1 MSSPSTLSDEHV
13 SPAAPSPTPSAAE
26 PDSRPVTP
34 PNTNAEG
41 ATAVKHTPVAAKVSS
56 QNLRYKDG
64 GYKKKVVTEMGTFYH
79 QMPYDEFMELFA
91 KVGEPSVAPLSPKQL
106 GSMPMKVKPDH
117 WNGLE
122 SSMYHP
128 ITLKCESLNRVVSE
142 AARVAPERTPYI
154 FKDVS
159 GWPEKTEDDIKIDI
173 AMYPD
178 TPKVREAFRRDM
190 RKKVLDEKPHAARVA
205 WAWITVG
212 LEVKG
217 KHENSAFRSKENES
231 LLNNTDDG
239 REAQAQIAKYAT
251 QLLVR
256 QHRVFA
262 FIIYI
267 SDDQARL
274 TRWDRTG
281 CIVSTPIDLKKNPEQ
296 LLNFVY
302 RLAFM
307 SRAELGEDPTVEL
320 ATDEEVKDL
329 ENKYKPKNPYAIARA
344 KEILDNKVLY
354 PIYKVACTSLDGKKQ
369 LVHFIG
375 KHIVASYSPTGRAT
389 KGYVTF
395 NQDNNRLSFMKDYWR
410 PNTIRTRAEIDVY
423 QKLKEKKVSHVAT
436 ALGGGDVGDQCT
448 VTQEYLKDTR
458 GIVKR
463 SHCRLFLEELARPLD
478 TYRNSSELIL
488 LVWDALLAH
497 EKAWTEA
504 EILHRDISTNNIMCL
519 VNQDDEN
526 DAEPKGILNDW
537 DLCKYKSDLKEQA
550 TQYSRS
556 GTWAFMSATSLQYPF
571 KPSELAD
578 DLEGFIHVITYCG
591 LQFHR
596 HSMTVKDH
604 GVDTSFSNEQL
615 VAING
620 QNSGLCLYVAVHY
633 DASQHCGGGIY
644 AGGTQK
650 MLYAEMGS
658 PKFTFDNQ
666 RVSPILIKLVDEL
679 YQLLKTHYSSLNFK
693 ELEQFGANYQPS
705 PAAEFRPIEVASPPI
720 TRELIPPA
728 SFAENTRTTPI
739 SSPVTSLPTLNT
751 HAKIREV
758 FRLAVNDVIQ
768 LAQRRKAFLCDK
780 TQDQFLGLNSLVE
793 VGPKGLSGSGKR
805 KSDSMHDGNTK
816 KARASSHL
824 ANSLGQVKEVEEQ
837 Q

>member
-56 QNLRYKDG
+56 QNLDYKDA
-64 GYKKKVVTEMGTFYH
+64 GYKPKVAAEMDTLYY
-79 QMPYDEFMELFA
+79 QMPYDEFTKRFA
-91 KVGEPSVAPLSPKQL
+91 QFGQPSVALLSPTQL

-128 ITLKCESLNRVVSE
+128 ISLKCESLNRVVEE
-142 AARVAPERTPYI
+142 AARVAPERTPYV

-159 GWPEKTEDDIKIDI
+159 AWPEKNEDEIKIDI

-178 TPKVREAFRRDM
+178 TPKAQQAFKSDIPAG
-190 RKKVLDEKPHAARVA
+190 VLTEKPHAARTV
-205 WAWITVG
+205 WAWMTVG
-212 LEVKG
+212 LEVKS
-217 KHENSAFRSKENES
+217 KHEKSAFCSGANGP
-231 LLNNTDDG
+231 LLHDTIDG
-239 REAQAQIAKYAT
+239 RDAQGQIAQYAT
-251 QLLVR
+251 QLMVR

-281 CIVSTPIDLKKNPEQ
+281 CIVSTPIDLKKNPEH

-423 QKLKEKKVSHVAT
+423 QKLKEKKVRNVAT

-463 SHCRLFLEELARPLD
+463 AHCRLFLEELARPLD
-478 TYRNSSELIL
+478 TYKHSSELIG
-488 LVWDALLAH
+488 LVYDALTAH
-497 EKAWTEA
+497 EEAWTYA

-519 VNQDDEN
+519 VDQDDEK
-526 DAEPKGILNDW
+526 DADPKGILNDW

-556 GTWAFMSATSLQYPF
+556 GTWAFMSATSLKYPF

-591 LQFHR
+591 LQFHH
-596 HSMTVKDH
+596 HSLTAKGY
-604 GVDTSFSNEQL
+604 GVGPPLSNAGLIQR
-615 VAING
+615 NKS
-620 QNSGLCLYVAVHY
+620 NSRLCQYVAALF
-633 DASQHCGGGIY
+633 DASWHCGGGIY
-644 AGGTQK
+644 AGGEQK
-650 MLYAEMGS
+650 MVYAEMGS
-658 PKFTFDNQ
+658 PKFTFNNK
-666 RVSPILIKLVDEL
+666 RVSPILITLFDEL

-693 ELEQFGANYQPS
+693 ELEQFSADDDPSSAMEPLPTGRTSPS
-705 PAAEFRPIEVASPPI
+705 PKMRKRDRNPRVS
-720 TRELIPPA
+720 
-728 SFAENTRTTPI
+728 SAENTQTTAK
-739 SSPVTSLPTLNT
+739 SSLVPSRPALST
-751 HAKIREV
+751 HDEIIRAFEKALDA
-758 FRLAVNDVIQ
+758 FEALESQ
-768 LAQRRKAFLCDK
+768 LRDK
-780 TQDQFLGLNSLVE
+780 TQDQFLGLNALVE

-805 KSDSMHDGNTK
+805 KSDSLHDGNTK

-824 ANSLGQVKEVEEQ
+824 ATSLGQVKEVEEQ